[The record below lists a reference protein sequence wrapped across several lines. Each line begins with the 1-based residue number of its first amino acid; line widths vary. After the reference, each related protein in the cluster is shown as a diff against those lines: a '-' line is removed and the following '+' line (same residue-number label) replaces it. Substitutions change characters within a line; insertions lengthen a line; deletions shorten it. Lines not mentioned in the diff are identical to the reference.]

1 MSSVLTIIL
10 SYILLYRYVTII
22 FIVFIG
28 NFLIPLPIN
37 IIVFTTS
44 AFASQGYFNIFI
56 IFLVVLVTNILAD
69 VCGYFIT
76 HKYGD
81 KLLKALH
88 VNVKNDNYIKIEK
101 LLRKYAGETI
111 FITRITGPFPQ
122 IVNFLSGLI
131 GVPFKKFIFWDVI
144 GNFIDVS
151 FFVFAGYIVG
161 NYWQVYLDK
170 IEDFGLIAFI
180 AIVIMCILFRIIWK
194 RFENKI

>member
-1 MSSVLTIIL
+1 
-10 SYILLYRYVTII
+10 
-22 FIVFIG
+22 VFIG